1 MDHEVAFYLAQGVSV
16 VTGILAISMMQF
28 KNMRAILLFQII
40 SNLLASTNYLL
51 LGGDTGAIVSVLAIA
66 QSVVMY
72 FYNCRSKEPHKS
84 VVATFILAY
93 VAFSAYNVISSR
105 DLMELL
111 PAFSAICFAVSLLQK
126 KPSNFRIFGA
136 LNPSFWLPYD
146 LYTEAYV
153 MFFVHFGILVS
164 CLWAM
169 IKLDGFL
176 GIMKKKD

>member
-1 MDHEVAFYLAQGVSV
+1 MDHNVAFFIAQGISV

-28 KNMRAILLFQII
+28 KNMRLILLFQII

-51 LGGDTGAIVSVLAIA
+51 LGGNTGAIVSVLAIA
-66 QSVVMY
+66 QSVIMY
-72 FYNCRSKEPHKS
+72 FYNCRSKDPHKS
-84 VVATFILAY
+84 VVIMFIMAY
-93 VAFSAYNVISSR
+93 VACSAYNVITSK

-126 KPSNFRIFGA
+126 DPAKFRIFGA

-146 LYTEAYV
+146 LYTESYV
-153 MFFVHFGILVS
+153 MFFVHFGILAS

-169 IKLDGFL
+169 IRLDGFL
-176 GIMKKKD
+176 KFKKKKD